1 MRRSPKPSTRSR
13 GKVFPICPT
22 GLSPRL
28 HCAEI
33 CRCSRETQESN
44 PRELKRSGEARC
56 SPVRC
61 ANWGWLAL
69 RTKKKG
75 AIYTN
80 REAFRTR
87 PLTFHMKKKPYSMQ
101 CQVSHLRR
109 YLSWTEHL
117 ASLTVLT
124 RSQSSRGKI

>member
-44 PRELKRSGEARC
+44 PRELKRSGEERC
-56 SPVRC
+56 SPVSLC
-61 ANWGWLAL
+61 ELGMACPPN
-69 RTKKKG
+69 KEKG
-75 AIYTN
+75 
-80 REAFRTR
+80 RD
-87 PLTFHMKKKPYSMQ
+87 LHKP
-101 CQVSHLRR
+101 
-109 YLSWTEHL
+109 
-117 ASLTVLT
+117 
-124 RSQSSRGKI
+124 RSIPYPATYIPYEEKTI